1 MIAVLK
7 HELRSTFN
15 SLTIYLFSAALLCF
29 VGVGAMIYNI
39 QASIASFEY
48 VLGFIS
54 VGLVVI
60 IPVLTMRCFSEERKQ
75 KTDQLLYGL

>member
-60 IPVLTMRCFSEERKQ
+60 IPVLTMR
-75 KTDQLLYGL
+75 